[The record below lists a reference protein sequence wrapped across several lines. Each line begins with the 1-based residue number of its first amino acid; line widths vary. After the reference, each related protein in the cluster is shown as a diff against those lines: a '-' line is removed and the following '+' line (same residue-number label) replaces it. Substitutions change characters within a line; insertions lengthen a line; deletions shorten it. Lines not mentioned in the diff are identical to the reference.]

1 MVFMRANINSTIPI
15 EQMSKL
21 NQLVQKL
28 GVPRSVVVEKMAGE
42 YLAKRT
48 NKNGTI
54 KKDAVL

>member
-1 MVFMRANINSTIPI
+1 MRANINSTIPI